1 MKVKALKS
9 FTGAISMY
17 AGEVR
22 DIRTQIILDDLTAAG
37 YIEPVTPR
45 RSAKDE
51 GKRDS
56 TLGHLPADTDGRGI
70 PDGGGQAV
78 PGNPPSGSH
87 GLCEG
92 IYRP

>member
-9 FTGAISMY
+9 FTGVISMY

-22 DIRTQIILDDLTAAG
+22 DIRTQAILDDLTVAG

-56 TLGHLPADTDGRGI
+56 T
-70 PDGGGQAV
+70 
-78 PGNPPSGSH
+78 
-87 GLCEG
+87 
-92 IYRP
+92 